1 MKNNMHIYSL
11 SAVPFN
17 TLVVYEY
24 QRHGSQDTV
33 QTRAPGEAEMTA
45 FIKASVAADRTSIRK
60 KKSLFIIYSTALSI
74 IVTAQKPL
82 AEFDIVLLKEE

>member
-1 MKNNMHIYSL
+1 MMKNNMHIYSL
-11 SAVPFN
+11 GAVPFN

-24 QRHGSQDTV
+24 QRHDSQDTV
-33 QTRAPGEAEMTA
+33 QARAPGEAEMTA

-74 IVTAQKPL
+74 AYQ
-82 AEFDIVLLKEE
+82 AKEEQTL